1 MKNPFAF
8 RWPWRALN
16 IRNKLLSFYAAMILM
31 ILVINLTVSL
41 TAFRYIQVFDDKLSV
56 YYDIQEYRLAWVSSH
71 ESLFNYLR
79 DRVRGQQ
86 ERYFGSIPT
95 LWQYYHQ
102 MRLRADTGLEA
113 EFQLR
118 AIERGMT
125 EFFRRAGEAIRMLDS
140 GNSNYYR
147 TYVDARRV
155 YDYVSGYTELLL
167 NINLNA
173 GSRTYAVLAARAAQ
187 VRLLSF
193 ISTAVVGAA
202 FFLFAV
208 LFSNSISRPIHHLA
222 ELSSRIAGGDLEVEI
237 LPVERSDE
245 VGTLFSSFNAMSRS
259 IRQMVEGVKE
269 KADLERRLHEEE
281 IALERMQRSLQEA
294 RFMGLQSQ
302 INPHFLFN
310 ALNTISR
317 TAMFEGA
324 EGTSGLIKS
333 LASLFRYHLRDPR
346 KRVSLGEELAILR
359 EYLSIQ
365 RYRYGDRLSYR
376 INADVPVDNI
386 FVPAFTLQPLVEN
399 AVKHGIEPRE
409 EGGEISVEVN
419 HRNQMIQIMVRD
431 TGCGMNSEQTS
442 DMLDP
447 LREGGGAGIGIANVR
462 ERLALFYG
470 GREEFQV
477 TSKKGIGTTVTISI
491 PADNKGGEGCIPC

>member
-1 MKNPFAF
+1 MKNPFNF

-16 IRNKLLSFYAAMILM
+16 IRNKMLSFYVAMILM
-31 ILVINLTVSL
+31 ILVINLSVSL
-41 TAFRYIQVFDDKLSV
+41 TAFRYIKVFDEKLSV

-71 ESLFNYLR
+71 ESFFRYLR
-79 DRVRGQQ
+79 DRAQGQQ
-86 ERYFGSIPT
+86 ELYFSSIPT
-95 LWQYYHQ
+95 LWQFFHQ
-102 MRLRADTGLEA
+102 MKLKANTGLQA
-113 EFQLR
+113 EFQLT

-125 EFFRRAGEAIRMLDS
+125 EFFRRAGYAIRMLDS
-140 GNSNYYR
+140 GDSNYYR
-147 TYVDARRV
+147 AYVDARRV
-155 YDYVSGYTELLL
+155 YDYVSGYTEILL

-173 GSRTYAVLAARAAQ
+173 GSQTYAVLAARANN
-187 VRLLSF
+187 VRILSF
-193 ISTAVVGAA
+193 ISTAVVGGA

-208 LFSNSISRPIHHLA
+208 LFSNSISRPIHRLA

-237 LPVERSDE
+237 LPVERADE

-259 IRQMVEGVKE
+259 IRQMVEGLKE

-281 IALERMQRSLQEA
+281 ISMERMQRSLQEA

-333 LASLFRYHLRDPR
+333 LATLFRYHLRDPR
-346 KRVSLGEELAILR
+346 KRISLAEELTILR

-365 RYRYGDRLSYR
+365 QYRYGDRLRYSIESSVSTEEIY
-376 INADVPVDNI
+376 
-386 FVPAFTLQPLVEN
+386 VPAFTLQPLVEN

-409 EGGEISVEVN
+409 EGGEIFVEVQ
-419 HRNQMIQIMVRD
+419 RRRKRIEIQVRD
-431 TGCGMNSEQTS
+431 TGCGMDSEETEGMIHAS
-442 DMLDP
+442 
-447 LREGGGAGIGIANVR
+447 RERDGAGIGISNVR

-470 GREEFQV
+470 GREDFLV
-477 TSKKGIGTTVTISI
+477 TSEKGVGTTVTISI
-491 PADNKGGEGCIPC
+491 PADKKGGEGCIPF

>member
-1 MKNPFAF
+1 
-8 RWPWRALN
+8 
-16 IRNKLLSFYAAMILM
+16 MILM

-41 TAFRYIQVFDDKLSV
+41 SAFRYIKVFDEKLSV
-56 YYDIQEYRLAWVSSH
+56 YYDIQEYRLAWVNSH
-71 ESLFNYLR
+71 ESFFRYLR
-79 DRVRGQQ
+79 DRVQGQQ
-86 ERYFGSIPT
+86 ERYFSSIPT
-95 LWQYYHQ
+95 LWQFYHQ
-102 MRLRADTGLEA
+102 MKMKANTGIEA
-113 EFQLR
+113 EFQLT

-125 EFFRRAGEAIRMLDS
+125 EFFRRAGHAIRMLDS
-140 GNSNYYR
+140 GDSDYYR
-147 TYVDARRV
+147 AYVDARRV

-173 GSRTYAVLAARAAQ
+173 GSETYAVLAARASQ
-187 VRLLSF
+187 VRILAFL
-193 ISTAVVGAA
+193 STAVVGGA

-222 ELSSRIAGGDLEVEI
+222 DLSSRIAGGDLEVEI

-259 IRQMVEGVKE
+259 IREMVEGLQE

-281 IALERMQRSLQEA
+281 ISMERMQRSLQEA

-324 EGTSGLIKS
+324 EGTGGLIKS
-333 LASLFRYHLRDPR
+333 LATLFRYHLRDPR
-346 KRVSLGEELAILR
+346 KKISLAEELTIVQ

-365 RYRYGDRLSYR
+365 QYRYGERLRYR
-376 INADVPVDNI
+376 IESTVPTENI
-386 FVPAFTLQPLVEN
+386 YIPAFTLQPLVEN

-409 EGGEISVEVN
+409 DGGEIVIEVN
-419 HRNQMIQIMVRD
+419 RSRQQIVVMVRD
-431 TGCGMNSEQTS
+431 TGCGMDAAQA
-442 DMLDP
+442 
-447 LREGGGAGIGIANVR
+447 EGIFNPSGKADGAGIGVSNVR

-470 GREEFQV
+470 GREDVQV
-477 TSKKGIGTTVTISI
+477 SSEKGVGTTVRISI
-491 PADNKGGEGCIPC
+491 PVANRGGEGCSPF